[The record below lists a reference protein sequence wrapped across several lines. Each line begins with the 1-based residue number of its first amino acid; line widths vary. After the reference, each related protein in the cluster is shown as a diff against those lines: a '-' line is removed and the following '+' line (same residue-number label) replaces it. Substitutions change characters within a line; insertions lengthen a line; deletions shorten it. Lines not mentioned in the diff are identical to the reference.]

1 MLVFAVTVFFVFKQP
16 KVRIP
21 FTSKR
26 VRIDYGWAPLVGVL
40 ILLVVGSISACT
52 ISVGVLGSGDVSP
65 YSIIILIMSLA
76 YICISLDYTGFIEY
90 ISVKVVGA
98 ARNSG
103 RKLFIYFFAL
113 TAFLTLFTDNDIV
126 ILTMTL
132 IMFYISINAKIDPIP
147 FLFAQFSAVNIL
159 GMALYIG
166 NPTNIVAADAYG
178 LSFAE
183 FARWMLLPSVISA
196 AACLTLLWFIFR
208 RRIPRKFRAVK
219 MNPSSSLK
227 DKRGAMFGV
236 VVLGL
241 VIVFMSLPTST
252 TGVPIW
258 GVALFFSLVM
268 VAHDLAKYR
277 ARAVKIFSRLPW
289 KIVPFLI
296 GFFIMVEAL
305 AAAGWTDL
313 FASKLSGLSGNIIIT
328 VIGISFMCSIATG
341 VMNHHPMTIFFV
353 RVFNSPSFAA
363 SQTTRLGATL
373 GLVVGSNFG
382 ANLTLIGALA
392 GIMWA
397 GILHDKG
404 IQISF
409 SQFTKYGLIIMPL
422 VTIVAGLTL
431 IAELML
437 FA

>member
-1 MLVFAVTVFFVFKQP
+1 MLFFAATVFLVFKQP

-26 VRIDYGWAPLVGVL
+26 VWIDYGWAPLLAVF
-40 ILLVVGSISACT
+40 ILLATRFIDSST
-52 ISVGVLGSGDVSP
+52 ISSGVIGAGNVSP
-65 YSIIILIMSLA
+65 YSIIILIMSLS
-76 YICISLDYTGFIEY
+76 YICISLDYTGFFEY
-90 ISVKVVGA
+90 VSLKVVGA
-98 ARNSG
+98 SKNSG

-132 IMFYISINAKIDPIP
+132 IMFYISINAKINPIP
-147 FLFAQFSAVNIL
+147 FLFAQFFAVNIL

-166 NPTNIVAADAYG
+166 NPANIVAADAYG

-183 FARWMLLPSVISA
+183 FAKWMLLPSAFSA
-196 AACLTLLWFIFR
+196 LACLILLWVVFR
-208 RRIPRKFRAVK
+208 RKIPRRFRAIKVE
-219 MNPSSSLK
+219 PGSSLR
-227 DKRGAMFGV
+227 DKRGAIFGSA
-236 VVLGL
+236 VLVL
-241 VIVFMSLPTST
+241 VIIFMSLPTSM

-258 GVALFFSLVM
+258 GIALFFAAVM
-268 VAHDLAKYR
+268 VFHDMAKHR
-277 ARAVKIFSRLPW
+277 AGVFKIFARLPW
-289 KIVPFLI
+289 KVVPFLI
-296 GFFIMVEAL
+296 GFFIMIEAL
-305 AAAGWTDL
+305 VAAGWTDL
-313 FASKLSGLSGNIIIT
+313 FASQLSGLSGSVIIT
-328 VIGISFMCSIATG
+328 VFGVCFLTSLSAG
-341 VMNHHPMTIFFV
+341 VMSNHPMTIFFV

-363 SQTTRLGATL
+363 TQTTRLGATL

-409 SQFTKYGLIIMPL
+409 SQFSKYGLLIMPL

-431 IAELML
+431 IAEIML
-437 FA
+437 FV